1 MALVFPE
8 DKRSYQGSLRF
19 TLVGPDNQP
28 VKDRPNQV
36 ELYLPQGLQISDKVE
51 YENSDLGL
59 LGGAIEGAGKGEG
72 GVPISEIFSDDE
84 AKKNLIDGLVAKVGA
99 KAGDAFR
106 ARNKTAPNPN
116 TRALFKQ
123 VSLRTFQ
130 FSFKL
135 VPVNER
141 EAKNISEIIK
151 FFRTELYPEDI
162 KETVQGTELA
172 IAYKFPDRIQVEMSH
187 DKQIVGPKI
196 APAYIDSFTTNYNSG
211 SQTFLKGED
220 GTAYFSETD
229 INFSL
234 TESTALSRE
243 AIKEGF

>member
-28 VKDRPNQV
+28 VKDRENQV

-59 LGGAIEGAGKGEG
+59 IGNAIAGGGSGGQ
-72 GVPISEIFSDDE
+72 GVPISEVFSDDD
-84 AKKNLIDGLVAKVGA
+84 AKKSLIDGLVAKVGA

-135 VPVNER
+135 IPVNET
-141 EAKNISEIIK
+141 EANNIVEIIK

-162 KETVQGTELA
+162 KETIEGVELS
-172 IAYKFPDRIQVEMSH
+172 IAYKFPDRIKVEMSH
-187 DKQIVGPKI
+187 DSQIIGPKI

-211 SQTFLKGED
+211 SQTFLKGKD
-220 GTAYFSETD
+220 GKAYFSETD

-234 TESTALSRE
+234 TESTALTRS
-243 AIKEGF
+243 AIKDGF